1 MSDLGSAASKI
12 GDKIVDILDI
22 FDLSFFISG
31 AVGMGALLVAL
42 PSIDALNPLRNEA
55 LSGGASFV
63 LVLGAYVVG
72 LICFAIGRP
81 IRSRLAQWSKMSLN
95 HEVFHAALEG
105 QRLDGAASEALRR
118 HFGHDPTETN
128 PAMRMAAYTR
138 MWVHVR
144 SYPEL
149 SESFNLLRRYWILT
163 ASYDGV
169 AMATLLWLV
178 PLFLGRFGDP
188 LSSVAPW
195 LAGVGLIFAALF
207 CWHRALVH
215 KHYQIQELVA
225 TVAHWLT
232 LVGHDKI
239 PRPAAPEAEL

>member
-1 MSDLGSAASKI
+1 MSDLGTAASKI

-31 AVGMGALLVAL
+31 AVGIGALLVTL
-42 PSIDALNPLRNEA
+42 PDGSSLNPLRTEA

-72 LICFAIGRP
+72 LICFAVGRP
-81 IRSRLAQWSKMSLN
+81 FRGRLARWSKMSLD

-105 QRLDGAASEALRR
+105 QRLDGEASEALRR
-118 HFGHDPTETN
+118 HFGHDPTETS
-128 PAMRMAAYTR
+128 PAMRTAAYTR

-149 SESFNLLRRYWILT
+149 TESFNLLRRYWILT

-169 AMATLLWLV
+169 ATAILLWLI

-188 LSSVAPW
+188 LSTVTPW
-195 LAGVGLIFAALF
+195 FAAVGLICAALF

-232 LVGHDKI
+232 LVGHHKI
-239 PRPAAPEAEL
+239 PRASAPDPE